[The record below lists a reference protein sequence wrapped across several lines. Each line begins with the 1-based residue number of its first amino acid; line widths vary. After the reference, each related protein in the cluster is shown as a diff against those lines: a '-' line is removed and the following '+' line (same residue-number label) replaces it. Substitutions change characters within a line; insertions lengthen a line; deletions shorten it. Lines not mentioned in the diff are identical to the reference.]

1 MWSDEHI
8 TLTINKAEGLVTHQ
22 CADQLLNN
30 QHYIMDVLQP
40 TLQITF
46 KEYTNATVDHDIST
60 TILVVNHKINWNFW

>member
-8 TLTINKAEGLVTHQ
+8 TITINKAEGLAVHSS
-22 CADQLLNN
+22 ADQLLNN

-46 KEYTNATVDHDIST
+46 KEHTNAIVDHDIGT
-60 TILVVNHKINWNFW
+60 TICC

>member
-8 TLTINKAEGLVTHQ
+8 TLTINKAEGLVTHY
-22 CADQLLNN
+22 CANQLLNN

-46 KEYTNATVDHDIST
+46 KEYTNATVDHDINT
-60 TILVVNHKINWNFW
+60 TF